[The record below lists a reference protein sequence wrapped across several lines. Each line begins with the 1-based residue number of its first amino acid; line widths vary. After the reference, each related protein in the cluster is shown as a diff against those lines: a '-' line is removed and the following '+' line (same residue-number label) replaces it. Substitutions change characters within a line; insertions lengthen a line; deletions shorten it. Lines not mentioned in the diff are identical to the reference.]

1 MGAGGVPADFV
12 HTVSFAYVGDGEV
25 RRGREV
31 QGRPGRIVR
40 YGHLVWYALI
50 IAAVYGFVRPGTAA
64 GKGVTA
70 VTDSLSSVIGQGLGV
85 AL

>member
-1 MGAGGVPADFV
+1 M
-12 HTVSFAYVGDGEV
+12 
-25 RRGREV
+25 
-31 QGRPGRIVR
+31 R